1 MTQLKINF
9 SEEQQWVSECLSGN
23 TGAFRFIVKRHERLI
38 RSMIYRLVDDEHEV
52 EEIAQQTFI
61 AAYQALKSF
70 SGQSKLS
77 TWLSQIALNK
87 ARDYRRKQQQQR
99 YLGQQSLDDME
110 ADIESGEL
118 PLDHKL
124 AQTQVNDS
132 IQQALLRLKPQ
143 DRELVTFKYIL
154 GHDYDTVAEILDCTP
169 GAAKVRSVRARDNLK
184 KQLQKMGI
192 EP

>member
-1 MTQLKINF
+1 
-9 SEEQQWVSECLSGN
+9 
-23 TGAFRFIVKRHERLI
+23 
-38 RSMIYRLVDDEHEV
+38 MIYRLVDDEHEV

-124 AQTQVNDS
+124 AQTQLNDS